1 MYPGVSGDFAFTNA
15 SLFLPIV
22 KDKATGSADFW
33 SVRTLA
39 GTQDSGGGQSFNSC
53 IARDSSV
60 VGIVTTNAMVYSAGP
75 PTFNTTTGALD
86 YKVLSPHFDSQGA
99 ENLGTYD
106 LLLRSDFARCIYGFS
121 SAPIRAEIS
130 ILGSAGEDKVATTV
144 INEKDGWM
152 YLSAK
157 GFTYSAPTVR
167 VKLSQDAPSKP
178 VETQNSQAIVTAPA
192 TQEASKATT
201 KFKKVFVKKSITCVK
216 GKITQKITGTNP
228 KCPVG
233 YKKK

>member
-1 MYPGVSGDFAFTNA
+1 
-15 SLFLPIV
+15 
-22 KDKATGSADFW
+22 
-33 SVRTLA
+33 
-39 GTQDSGGGQSFNSC
+39 
-53 IARDSSV
+53 
-60 VGIVTTNAMVYSAGP
+60 
-75 PTFNTTTGALD
+75 
-86 YKVLSPHFDSQGA
+86 
-99 ENLGTYD
+99 
-106 LLLRSDFARCIYGFS
+106 
-121 SAPIRAEIS
+121 
-130 ILGSAGEDKVATTV
+130 
-144 INEKDGWM
+144 
-152 YLSAK
+152 
-157 GFTYSAPTVR
+157 

>member
-15 SLFLPIV
+15 TLFLPIV

-33 SVRTLA
+33 SVRTLER
-39 GTQDSGGGQSFNSC
+39 TYDSGVSQSFEAC
-53 IARDSSV
+53 ISRDARV
-60 VGIVTTNAMVYSAGP
+60 AGIVTTNAMVYSAGP
-75 PTFNTTTGALD
+75 PAFNESTGSLD
-86 YKVLSPHFDSQGA
+86 YKVLSPHFDSQGD

-130 ILGSAGEDKVATTV
+130 IVGSGGEDKVATTV

-157 GFTYSAPTVR
+157 GFTYSSPTLK
-167 VKLSQDAPSKP
+167 VKMSQEKI
-178 VETQNSQAIVTAPA
+178 VEVPA
-192 TQEASKATT
+192 TQQNLPSNEAPKQIEAAPVV
-201 KFKKVFVKKSITCVK
+201 KPAPKKSITCVK
-216 GKITQKITGTNP
+216 GKTVKKVTGTIP
-228 KCPVG
+228 KCPKG
-233 YKKK
+233 WKKK